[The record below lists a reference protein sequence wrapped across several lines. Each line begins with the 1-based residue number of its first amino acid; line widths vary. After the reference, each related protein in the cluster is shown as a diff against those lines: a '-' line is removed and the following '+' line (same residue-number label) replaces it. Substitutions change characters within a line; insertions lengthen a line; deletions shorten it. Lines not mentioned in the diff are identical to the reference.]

1 MKLRKRLP
9 ILNISKTQKG
19 QTLVEFVLLLAVISL
34 ISYGFV
40 SIMNR
45 NIGAYWEHS
54 VNLIVNDGPASLG
67 KANYQKQKIQ

>member
-1 MKLRKRLP
+1 LKVGQRLP
-9 ILNISKTQKG
+9 HFRKVLNQKG

-45 NIGAYWEHS
+45 NIGAYWEHC
-54 VNLIVNDGPASLG
+54 VNLILHDKPGEKTA
-67 KANYQKQKIQ
+67 KID

>member
-9 ILNISKTQKG
+9 ILKLIKSQKG

-54 VNLIVNDGPASLG
+54 VNLIVNDGPESLG
-67 KANYQKQKIQ
+67 KPTYKKQRIQ

>member
-1 MKLRKRLP
+1 MKVRQRLP
-9 ILNISKTQKG
+9 QFRQFLQQKG

-45 NIGAYWEHS
+45 NIGGYWEHC
-54 VNLIVNDGPASLG
+54 VNLIIHDKPGEKTA
-67 KANYQKQKIQ
+67 KIE